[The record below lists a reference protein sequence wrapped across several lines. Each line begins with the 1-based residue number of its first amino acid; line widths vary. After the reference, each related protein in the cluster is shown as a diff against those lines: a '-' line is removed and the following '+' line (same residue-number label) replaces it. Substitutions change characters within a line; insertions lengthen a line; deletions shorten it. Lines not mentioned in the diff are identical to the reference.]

1 MALRPAGSGVQT
13 YARELLRALP
23 ALLPGTELCATVQR
37 DAVAELPPQVSAS
50 RRPVARGVRRAV
62 WNAVPLPSTDLFHS
76 LDVDLPLGQRSLT
89 VSTFHDLAVFDA
101 PWAFSRF
108 RATGERRLL
117 RDAMRRA
124 DVLVAVSEFTAERI
138 HALSGRDAVVTPLA
152 PAPWATPPSP
162 GQVAEV
168 RARYGLPDRF
178 VLQVGTVEPRK
189 SVALVAEACRN
200 LDVPFVLAGAGSTGR
215 DAPSG
220 AHGLG
225 YVATADLPALYAA
238 ASVVAYASRYEGFGL
253 PPLEAMACGGAVVSS
268 AVGALPDFADD
279 GALLVTEHT
288 VPAWTAALR
297 ATLLDLDTAQ
307 ALRRRAPEVASTLTW
322 TRTAELTV
330 GAYRT
335 AGLRL

>member
-1 MALRPAGSGVQT
+1 MSLRPSGSGVQT

-23 ALLPGTELCATVQR
+23 AFLPGAELRATVQR
-37 DAVAELPPQVSAS
+37 DAVGELPSQVAAS
-50 RRPVARGVRRAV
+50 RRPVSDGVLRV
-62 WNAVPLPSTDLFHS
+62 LWNAVPLPSVDLFHS
-76 LDVDLPLGQRSLT
+76 LDVDLPVGQRGPT
-89 VSTFHDLAVFDA
+89 VSTFHDLSVFDT

-117 RDAMRRA
+117 RDALRRA

-138 HALSGRDAVVTPLA
+138 HALSGRESVVTPLA
-152 PAPWATPPSP
+152 PAPWATPPTP
-162 GQVAEV
+162 EHIAEV
-168 RARYGLPDRF
+168 RARFALPDRF

-215 DAPSG
+215 DAPSS
-220 AHGLG
+220 ALGLG
-225 YVATADLPALYAA
+225 YVATSDLPALYAA

-279 GALLVTEHT
+279 GALLVTAHT

-297 ATLLDLDTAQ
+297 ATLLDVDTER
-307 ALRRRAPEVASTLTW
+307 ALRRRGPEVASTLTW
-322 TRTAELTV
+322 ARTAELTV
-330 GAYRT
+330 GVYRR